1 MCTKRG
7 VLLKLILKATTCF
20 FRCGVFLKVIMML
33 HFGLDPSPEKGK
45 VEQEKSDLPK
55 TPEERQ
61 LSQQVMMSSFL
72 S

>member
-1 MCTKRG
+1 
-7 VLLKLILKATTCF
+7 
-20 FRCGVFLKVIMML
+20 ML
-33 HFGLDPSPEKGK
+33 HFCVDPSPEKGK

-61 LSQQVMMSSFL
+61 PSQQVMMSRFL

>member
-1 MCTKRG
+1 
-7 VLLKLILKATTCF
+7 
-20 FRCGVFLKVIMML
+20 ML
-33 HFGLDPSPEKGK
+33 HFCLDPSPEKGK

-61 LSQQVMMSSFL
+61 PSQQVMMSSFL

>member
-1 MCTKRG
+1 MCEKRSIIKNDIKSHDMFFLG
-7 VLLKLILKATTCF
+7 V
-20 FRCGVFLKVIMML
+20 VHVLKVIVML
-33 HFGLDPSPEKGK
+33 HFCVDPSPEKGK

-61 LSQQVMMSSFL
+61 PSQQVMMSRFL

>member
-1 MCTKRG
+1 
-7 VLLKLILKATTCF
+7 
-20 FRCGVFLKVIMML
+20 ML
-33 HFGLDPSPEKGK
+33 HFRLDPSPEKGK

-61 LSQQVMMSSFL
+61 PSQQVMMSSFL